1 MPDLAVKSTPVTSGE
16 NFYRWL
22 GTFFRKTE
30 REIFGD
36 LNGAKFTEILITC
49 TYFSTLC
56 SKQARGPGGFCQHFG
71 VSSRRF
77 NNKSLMIL
85 SGIYNLHD
93 VCELRDSWTGLY
105 VAGTGEQHSRRERG
119 DWTNENVQRQKGLN
133 FGCTCLLIN
142 IIVICLPT
150 EHLGVQENSWKRV
163 RAFQVELEFGSVGF

>member
-1 MPDLAVKSTPVTSGE
+1 ME
-16 NFYRWL
+16 
-22 GTFFRKTE
+22 
-30 REIFGD
+30 
-36 LNGAKFTEILITC
+36 LNFTEILMTC

-56 SKQARGPGGFCQHFG
+56 SKQARGPRGFCQHFG

-119 DWTNENVQRQKGLN
+119 DWTNENVQRQKGLD
-133 FGCTCLLIN
+133 FGCTCLLIHL
-142 IIVICLPT
+142 IVNTWEFMRTRGNVSVRSRSNWNLEVLVFKKRGKPEYPEENLSEQRREPT
-150 EHLGVQENSWKRV
+150 TDLTHIWRRRKD
-163 RAFQVELEFGSVGF
+163 